1 MLQVLTPEPLAER
14 LAAIE
19 QAVAGNL
26 LATAHDR
33 KWLAQKETAKLVGI
47 PYLREHPGCAQAEVE
62 AVVAAALAAAHPGQ
76 AIVVSVP
83 GIIQSYA
90 DEALARGHVGEAT
103 FIALRDLVANSTPAQ
118 VQAMLAV
125 L

>member
-1 MLQVLTPEPLAER
+1 
-14 LAAIE
+14 
-19 QAVAGNL
+19 
-26 LATAHDR
+26 
-33 KWLAQKETAKLVGI
+33 VGI
-47 PYLREHPGCAQAEVE
+47 PYLREHPDCAQADVE
-62 AVVAAALAAAHPGQ
+62 AAVAAALTAAHPGQ

-90 DEALARGHVGEAT
+90 DEALARGYTREAT
-103 FIALRDLVANSTPAQ
+103 FEALRDLVANSTPAQ